1 MSDANDNILSSYP
14 LGRPTTASQASG
26 EASKVPSGFA
36 SDLPLAPSTAPAP
49 RLTNS
54 EPMALATGSDG
65 TSTRQ
70 AAPESSYGSGKT
82 PGSSTASLIGGS
94 SCGNPIQHLL
104 TQQRDAW
111 QFGDFVSVETLIS
124 DTAKQSR
131 HVFATS
137 DLLSL
142 IDQEVALRLSLEQ
155 FPTLREYQQRFPK
168 IIRELRSHWDRRELQ
183 SAENISSIGSTLPPD
198 SSRDSL
204 DLLVKDDRDFEPDSN
219 TMQREAIGRYEIR
232 SELGRGTNG
241 VVFEVWDPSLK
252 RTVALKRLRAGFD
265 ANKSQLERIQS
276 EAEAIARIHHP
287 NIVSIYDVGSHQ
299 GLPFFAMEICRG
311 GTLENRL
318 AKGPIAGKQ
327 AAHLII
333 GIAKGVGAAH
343 ERNIIHRDLKPG
355 NILLESHDDLSPKV
369 TDFGLAK
376 TIDNYAVSTWTGSV
390 VGTPAYMSPEQAFGD
405 AKNVDF
411 SSDIYSIGAILY
423 ECLTGRP
430 PLRGVTA
437 AETLDQVKHHEPV
450 AVKSLAPNVPRD
462 LETITLKCLQKAP
475 TDRYQT
481 TNELIEDLQRFLAN
495 RPILAR
501 RTSRVELAWRWCK
514 RNPLAAS
521 LVTCLLMLAITSISN
536 LVLSNKMIYRETLEK
551 AQALTARE
559 RALNDRAIA
568 YEVSQKSEELAKRNF
583 YAAQLN
589 LASRAFI
596 AGEVSRAEDLLE
608 SVVPAPCD
616 VDFRRFEWH
625 MLNMAIHRNLLQ
637 QIDFPDGE
645 VTSLSVSPDS
655 KHLAVTGGKTKS
667 GYAAIVDLIDQKI
680 IHQFP
685 PFKSVVHGCGYSPDG
700 EFLALVSSAGQLDI
714 LDAKTY
720 AIHYTEQ
727 LKHRF
732 RSLAWSPDNKQFVA
746 GTSNGDLVHWNCSD
760 WEHPVISE
768 SAHKGPVLR
777 LRFSQDSLRLYSS
790 CEWGNEGIISRAWK
804 VDTQPFKLIADF
816 PGFSIGDESDDGTQ
830 IAGLAWGHVK
840 LIKLEDK
847 SVVMEQAI
855 TPGPL
860 VSVEF
865 SGRPGSMLLAIRGE
879 RLLRRIDKRNL
890 TTSDEFPVRRSIS
903 AIAQDSKGEIIIS
916 GDTGGQVRIWN
927 MVRQRFRNSV
937 VPKSLTF
944 ANYITSS
951 DDIVIGSDIG
961 SLLLSGKKASK
972 VVKPF
977 HEGKNLRA
985 ISGDR
990 NSFLCLNRTEDA
1002 AFDNQVQIWRIGE
1015 TQPINLPLEKP
1026 IYGDCLAISSSGR
1039 WLAKQSES
1047 EPLRVYDLISG
1058 EPEIVHSWDALCSS
1072 IAFSPNEK
1080 LLAGVEHGGSVC
1092 RFSVESGERMK
1103 NLAERDSLR
1112 AWRLAVAFSEDS
1124 KLVAC
1129 GNESGIVTICNAE
1142 TGELVSKLI
1151 GNQGIVQS
1159 LAFFPKSER
1168 LATGVAGGVRIW
1180 DVQTGQ
1186 ELMTLPTNES
1196 RVMQVAVN
1204 ASGDSLLAVTQ
1215 DGRLYFWNCK

>member
-1 MSDANDNILSSYP
+1 MSDANDNILSSHP

-36 SDLPLAPSTAPAP
+36 SDLLLAPSTAPAP
-49 RLTNS
+49 DVSSIESPLQRL
-54 EPMALATGSDG
+54 LA
-65 TSTRQ
+65 
-70 AAPESSYGSGKT
+70 
-82 PGSSTASLIGGS
+82 
-94 SCGNPIQHLL
+94 
-104 TQQRDAW
+104 QQRNAW
-111 QFGDFVSVETLIS
+111 QSGDFVSIESLLGEH
-124 DTAKQSR
+124 AKQSGV
-131 HVFATS
+131 VFTTS

-142 IDQEVALRLSLEQ
+142 IEQEVALRLSLEQ
-155 FPTLREYQQRFPK
+155 FPTLREYQQRFPR

-183 SAENISSIGSTLPPD
+183 PAENISSIGSTLPPD

-219 TMQREAIGRYEIR
+219 TMQHEAIGRYEIR

-311 GTLENRL
+311 GTLESRL

-376 TIDNYAVSTWTGSV
+376 TIDNYAVSTWTGSI
-390 VGTPAYMSPEQAFGD
+390 VGTPAYMSPEQAFGE
-405 AKNVDF
+405 AKNVNF

-450 AVKSLAPNVPRD
+450 AVKSLSPNVPRD

-481 TNELIEDLQRFLAN
+481 TNELIKDLQRFLAN

-536 LVLSNKMIYRETLEK
+536 LVVSNKMIYRETLEK
-551 AQALTARE
+551 ARALTARE

-568 YEVSQKSEELAKRNF
+568 YEVSQRSEELAKRNF

-625 MLNMAIHRNLLQ
+625 MLNMAIHRNLRQ

-655 KHLAVTGGKTKS
+655 KYLAVAGGKTKS

-685 PFKSVVHGCGYSPDG
+685 PFKSVVYGCGYSPNG
-700 EFLALVSSAGQLDI
+700 EFLALVSSDGQLNI
-714 LDAKTY
+714 LDAKSY

-727 LKHRF
+727 FKHPL

-746 GTSNGDLVHWNCSD
+746 GTSNGELVHWNCSD

-847 SVVMEQAI
+847 SVVLEQAI

-927 MVRQRFRNSV
+927 MVRQRFRNSII
-937 VPKSLTF
+937 PKSLTF
-944 ANYITSS
+944 ADYLTPT
-951 DDIVIGSDIG
+951 DDIVAGSDSG
-961 SLLLSGKKASK
+961 SHLVSGKKTTKTA
-972 VVKPF
+972 KPF

-990 NSFLCLNRTEDA
+990 NTFLCLNRSEGSR
-1002 AFDNQVQIWRIGE
+1002 FDNQLQIWRIGE

-1092 RFSVESGERMK
+1092 RFSVDSGERMK

>member
-1 MSDANDNILSSYP
+1 MSDANDNISSSHP
-14 LGRPTTASQASG
+14 LVQPTTASQASG
-26 EASKVPSGFA
+26 DASKVPSGFVSNPPFA
-36 SDLPLAPSTAPAP
+36 ST
-49 RLTNS
+49 
-54 EPMALATGSDG
+54 
-65 TSTRQ
+65 
-70 AAPESSYGSGKT
+70 
-82 PGSSTASLIGGS
+82 TASAPVVS
-94 SCGNPIQHLL
+94 SRENPIQRLL
-104 TQQRDAW
+104 AEQKDAW
-111 QFGDFVSVETLIS
+111 QSGDFIS
-124 DTAKQSR
+124 IESLLGEHTKQSG
-131 HVFATS
+131 HVFTTS

-142 IDQEVALRLSLEQ
+142 IDQEVTARKSLKQ
-155 FPTLREYQQRFPK
+155 VPTLREYQQRFPQ
-168 IIRELRSHWDRRELQ
+168 IVRELRSHWDKRDLQ
-183 SAENISSIGSTLPPD
+183 SDESCEAVGSTLPPD
-198 SSRDSL
+198 STRDSL
-204 DLLVKDDRDFEPDSN
+204 DLLVKDDRELELGSAV
-219 TMQREAIGRYEIR
+219 TEREAIGRYEIR

-241 VVFEVWDPSLK
+241 IVFEVWDPSLK

-265 ANKSQLERIQS
+265 ASKGQLERIQS

-318 AKGPIAGKQ
+318 SKGPIAAKQ

-355 NILLESHDDLSPKV
+355 NILLESHDDLNAKV

-376 TIDNYAVSTWTGSV
+376 TIDNYAMSTWTGSI

-405 AKNVDF
+405 AKNVGF
-411 SSDIYSIGAILY
+411 ASDIYSMGAILY

-437 AETLDQVKHHEPV
+437 AETLDQVKHHQPV
-450 AVKSLAPNVPRD
+450 AVKSLAPSVPRD

-475 TDRYQT
+475 VDRYQT
-481 TNELIEDLQRFLAN
+481 TTELIEDLQRFLAN

-501 RTSRVELAWRWCK
+501 RTSRIELTWRWCK

-536 LVLSNKMIYRETLEK
+536 FVVSNRMIFRETLEK
-551 AQALTARE
+551 SRALTARE

-568 YEVSQKSEELAKRNF
+568 YEASQKSEELAKRHF

-625 MLNMAIHRNLLQ
+625 MLNTAIHRNLRQ
-637 QIDFPDGE
+637 QIDFTDGE

-655 KHLAVTGGKTKS
+655 KYLAVTGGTTNS

-680 IHQFP
+680 THQFP
-685 PFKSVVHGCGYSPDG
+685 QFKNVVYGCGYSPDG
-700 EFLALVSSAGQLDI
+700 RFLAIVSSDGRLDI
-714 LDAKTY
+714 FDAKSLDT
-720 AIHYTEQ
+720 HHSEQ
-727 LKHRF
+727 FKQPL
-732 RSLAWSPDNKQFVA
+732 RSLAWSTDSQQFVVGA
-746 GTSNGDLVHWNCSD
+746 FNGDLIHWNSSN
-760 WEHPVISE
+760 WEKPITTKG
-768 SAHKGPVLR
+768 AHGGPILR
-777 LRFSQDSLRLYSS
+777 LRFSKDSTRLYSS
-790 CEWGNEGIISRAWK
+790 CEWGNEGVVSKSWN
-804 VDTQPFKLIADF
+804 VGTSPLKLIEEY
-816 PGFSIGDESDDGTQ
+816 PGISVGDESDDGTQ
-830 IAGLAWGHVK
+830 IAGLAWGQLK
-840 LIKLEDK
+840 LFNREDK
-847 SVVMEQAI
+847 SALLEEAI

-860 VSVEF
+860 VNVEF
-865 SGRPGSMLLAIRGE
+865 SGRPGSLLLAVRGE

-890 TTSDEFPVRRSIS
+890 QTNDEFPVRRSIS
-903 AIAQDSKGEIIIS
+903 AIAQDTQGEIIVS

-927 MVRQRFRNSV
+927 ITRQRFKNSI
-937 VPKSLTF
+937 VPRGLTYASF
-944 ANYITSS
+944 YTPL
-951 DDIVIGSDIG
+951 DDIVVGSETG
-961 SLLLSGKKASK
+961 SLLVLGKKSYK
-972 VVKPF
+972 TYKPF

-990 NSFLCLNRTEDA
+990 NTLMCLNRSEGS
-1002 AFDNQVQIWRIGE
+1002 AFDNQVQVWRLGE
-1015 TQPINLPLEKP
+1015 TQPINLAIEKP
-1026 IYGDCLAISSSGR
+1026 IHGDCMAISFGGRLLAI
-1039 WLAKQSES
+1039 QSES
-1047 EPLRVYDLISG
+1047 EPLRVYDLSSG
-1058 EPEIVHSWDALCSS
+1058 TPQIVHSWNAVCSS

-1080 LLAGVEHGGSVC
+1080 LLVGVELGGSVC
-1092 RFSVESGERMK
+1092 RFSIESGERLS
-1103 NLAERDSLR
+1103 NLTDWDSLR
-1112 AWRLAVAFSEDS
+1112 AWRLAVAFSVDS

-1129 GNESGIVTICNAE
+1129 GNESGIVTIWNAE
-1142 TGELVSKLI
+1142 SGELVSKLI

-1159 LAFFPKSER
+1159 LTFCPKSER

-1186 ELMTLPTNES
+1186 ELMTLPTDES
-1196 RVMQVAVN
+1196 RVIQVAVN
-1204 ASGDSLLAVTQ
+1204 ASGDTLLALSQ
-1215 DGRLYFWNCK
+1215 DGRLYFWSCK